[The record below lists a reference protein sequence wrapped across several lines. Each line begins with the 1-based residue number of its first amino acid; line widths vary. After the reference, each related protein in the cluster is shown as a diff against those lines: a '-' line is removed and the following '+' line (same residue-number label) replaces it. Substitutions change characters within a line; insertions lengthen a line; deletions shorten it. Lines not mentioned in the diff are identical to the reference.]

1 MSAARESKSRLF
13 LLITQSDATPVQ
25 YPTDLSLFSAS
36 SLVSSL
42 PAEYIFI
49 SHRDHNSSPMQTSSH
64 DNLLFT
70 RHVRSVELST
80 LSPGPVATS
89 CYTLTSTTT
98 TTTTVADSNSS
109 GRVIQDHNGTSSDLA
124 DFDITVSLRWIVT
137 GSVI

>member
-1 MSAARESKSRLF
+1 MISIDYTIRRNTCP
-13 LLITQSDATPVQ
+13 I
-25 YPTDLSLFSAS
+25 SLRSLYSAS
-36 SLVSSL
+36 SLLSSL
-42 PAEYIFI
+42 PTEYIFI
-49 SHRDHNSSPMQTSSH
+49 SHRDHNSSPTQTSSH

-98 TTTTVADSNSS
+98 TTTATTVADSNSS
-109 GRVIQDHNGTSSDLA
+109 GRVIQDHNGSSSDLA
-124 DFDITVSLRWIVT
+124 DFDTTVSLRWIVT